1 VNARESPPGILR
13 RSARSRPLAVW
24 LLALA
29 GAVAILLPL
38 RGLLEESHVA
48 LLLLLVT
55 LGGSAAAGRMVG
67 WTLAVASFLALNWFF
82 LPPFHTF
89 VVADPLDW
97 LVLVVFLITSAV
109 AAQLLYVAQEE
120 ARVAHARAAEIDRLR
135 IVGAEALNAGRAED
149 ALATVARVI
158 RETAQADR
166 CDVLPSATRHA
177 PAAAESAGASLD
189 NAPDHAVVQWVV
201 ENGNATVERRDGLH
215 HLSAARPSQG
225 DLHSLASGEV
235 LTLFL
240 PLSVRDRVVG
250 VLRLQAPR
258 GLRLDAERW
267 RFVDAL
273 SYYAALGVERVRLV
287 AAEEHAEAL
296 RETNRLKDA
305 LLASVSHDLRTPLTT
320 IKARAHELRVHGDER
335 AEIIEQEA
343 DRLNR
348 LVADLLDL
356 SRLNARVL
364 PVTLELNAVDE
375 LVELVVQRVEG
386 ALEGRSLL
394 VRLAPD
400 GELLFG
406 RFDLAHSVRILV
418 NVVENA
424 HRYSPPNVPIE
435 ITAGRAAGELVIEVA
450 DRGAGLGDDEVER
463 VFEPFYRG
471 PSAPPHLGG
480 TGLGLPIA
488 KRLAEAQGG
497 ALRYAPR
504 PGGGSVFAL
513 TLPAV
518 QSSDTMPN
526 F

>member
-1 VNARESPPGILR
+1 
-13 RSARSRPLAVW
+13 
-24 LLALA
+24 
-29 GAVAILLPL
+29 
-38 RGLLEESHVA
+38 
-48 LLLLLVT
+48 
-55 LGGSAAAGRMVG
+55 M
-67 WTLAVASFLALNWFF
+67 SFLALNWFF

-120 ARVAHARAAEIDRLR
+120 ARVARARAAEVDRLR

-158 RETAQADR
+158 REVARADR
-166 CDVLPSATRHA
+166 CDVLPSAARTP
-177 PAAAESAGASLD
+177 PAGSGSAGTALD
-189 NAPDHAVVQWVV
+189 DGTEPDDELARWVV
-201 ENGNATVERRDGLH
+201 ESGNAAMERSGGFV
-215 HLSAARPSQG
+215 HLTAARPAQS
-225 DLHSLASGEV
+225 DLESLASGDV
-235 LTLFL
+235 LALLL
-240 PLSVRDRVVG
+240 PLSVRERVVG
-250 VLRLQAPR
+250 VLRLRASE

-296 RETNRLKDA
+296 RETDRLKDA

-335 AEIIEQEA
+335 AEVIEQEA

-348 LVADLLDL
+348 FVANLLDL

-386 ALEGRSLL
+386 ALSGRPLL

-406 RFDLAHSVRILV
+406 RFDLAHSVRIVV
-418 NVVENA
+418 NLVENS
-424 HRYSPPNVPIE
+424 HKYSPPTTPIE
-435 ITAGRAAGELVIEVA
+435 IAAGRTAEGVVVEVA
-450 DRGAGLGDDEVER
+450 DRGTGLDEDEVER

-471 PSAPPHLGG
+471 PGAPQREG
-480 TGLGLPIA
+480 TGLGLSIA

-518 QSSDTMPN
+518 PSSGAMPS